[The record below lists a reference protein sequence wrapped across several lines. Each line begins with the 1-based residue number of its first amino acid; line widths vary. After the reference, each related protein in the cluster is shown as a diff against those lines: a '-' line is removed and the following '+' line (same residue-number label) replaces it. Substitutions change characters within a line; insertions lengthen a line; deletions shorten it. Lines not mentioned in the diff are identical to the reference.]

1 MKIKDKRAIL
11 NSITIGLKELG
22 YKDEEIKRIKQDL
35 SVGDSRSLQ
44 IFEDRLDALI
54 KHKNH

>member
-1 MKIKDKRAIL
+1 MKDKRAIL

-35 SVGDSRSLQ
+35 SEGDSNRLQ
-44 IFEDRLDALI
+44 ILEDRLEVLI
-54 KHKNH
+54 KHKKSL